1 MSLRSTRGF
10 SLIEMLIA
18 MGVSSLLVAAM
29 MSLFSTQRRVYAIRE
44 QVAEM
49 QQDARAGMDFM
60 VREITMAGYDPT
72 NNAAAGIVTA
82 AAGTIRFTMDL
93 NGDGDTV
100 DANEEVTYILYDAD
114 GDGDQ
119 DLGRDPGAPG
129 APGGGTQL
137 IAENVP
143 ALAFVYR
150 LADGTTTSTPA
161 DLSQIRGLDVSLT
174 IRTAKPDPQYASN
187 NGYRTRVLTTRVQ
200 IRNLGL

>member
-1 MSLRSTRGF
+1 
-10 SLIEMLIA
+10 MLIA
-18 MGVSSLLVAAM
+18 MGVSSLLVAAIV
-29 MSLFSTQRRVYAIRE
+29 SLFSTQRRVYAIRE

-72 NNAAAGIVTA
+72 GNADAGIMEATA
-82 AAGTIRFTMDL
+82 GVIRFTMDL
-93 NGDGDTV
+93 NGDRV
-100 DANEEVTYILYDAD
+100 IDANEEVTYMLYDAD
-114 GDGDQ
+114 GDGDM

-129 APGGGTQL
+129 APGGDLQL

-150 LADGTTTSTPA
+150 LADGTATSTPAPA

-174 IRTAKPDPQYASN
+174 VTTAKPDPQYATN
-187 NGYRTRVLTTRVQ
+187 NGYRTRVLTTRIQ